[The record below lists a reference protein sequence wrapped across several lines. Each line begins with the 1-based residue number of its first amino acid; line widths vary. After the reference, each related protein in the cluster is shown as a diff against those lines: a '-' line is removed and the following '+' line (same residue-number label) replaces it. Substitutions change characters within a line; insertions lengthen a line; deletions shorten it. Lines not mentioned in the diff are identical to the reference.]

1 MFVPDSKLG
10 GITDNLTSPKAK
22 EIRDAINHLLLC
34 QITPVGKE
42 VILTRG
48 VVIDSS
54 KDFRKVFNYLKP
66 IVKVI
71 GSTKQPKKGLL
82 WPNPFPP
89 QTMIS
94 ILEKGLGVNLFRSLS
109 CFLDIPEKELARI
122 VKIPISTL
130 AHRKRKGYLTST
142 VSERL
147 YRILNLYK
155 KAVEVFDNNPEY
167 AKKWLKEEAYGLG
180 GEIPLEFAKTE
191 LGAKEVELLL
201 MQIDEGIFV

>member
-1 MFVPDSKLG
+1 MRVSDLKLAG
-10 GITDNLTSPKAK
+10 TTDNFMSTKPK

-34 QITPVGKE
+34 QIIPVGKE
-42 VILTRG
+42 VIPARG
-48 VVIDSS
+48 VVIDSL
-54 KDFRKVFNYLKP
+54 KDFRKAFNYLKP
-66 IVKVI
+66 MVKVI

-94 ILEKGLGVNLFRSLS
+94 ILEKGLGINLFRSLS
-109 CFLDIPEKELARI
+109 YLLDIPEKELGRI
-122 VKIPISTL
+122 IRIPISTL
-130 AHRKRKGYLTST
+130 AQRKRKGYLTST
-142 VSERL
+142 ESERL

-191 LGAKEVELLL
+191 LGAKEVEQLLI
-201 MQIDEGIFV
+201 QIDEGVFA